1 MAVREP
7 GVRRLPAVTHCP
19 RMRECYVAGATR
31 APGHPRGAAAVITDA
46 ENQSTIA
53 AVAVGT
59 VTATPAPKLEKPK
72 AVIIVQPVTRR
83 ARVVSDPEANRSQR
97 GPVLP
102 SNIVVRHVEVPQIV
116 PRGIPPVDLT
126 HGSAGD
132 SIVIGGAPSSGG
144 LAGAV
149 GSIFDTGTNGGSE
162 WNANEVLMHVVT
174 AAKPRYPESL
184 RSAGIDG
191 RVLAEFAVDTTG
203 RVDLATVKILSS
215 THDLFTR
222 AVKDALSA
230 MRFRPAEVGGK
241 HVTALAQMP
250 FEFRIH

>member
-1 MAVREP
+1 MLNVLLESRARRQRRSGGAMLSVAVH
-7 GVRRLPAVTHCP
+7 LA
-19 RMRECYVAGATR
+19 
-31 APGHPRGAAAVITDA
+31 I
-46 ENQSTIA
+46 IA

-59 VTATPAPKLEKPK
+59 VTATPAPKLDKPK
-72 AVIIVQPVTRR
+72 AVIFVQPITKR
-83 ARVVSDPEANRSQR
+83 ARVVSESAVIRAQR

-102 SNIVVRHVEVPQIV
+102 PNIVVRDVEVPRIV
-116 PRGIPPVDLT
+116 PRGLPPIDVT
-126 HGSAGD
+126 HGQAAD
-132 SIVIGGAPSSGG
+132 TIIIGGARSEGG

-149 GSIFDTGTNGGSE
+149 GNVFDSGTNGGNE
-162 WNANEVLMHVVT
+162 WNTSEVLMHIVT

-191 RVLAEFAVDTTG
+191 RVLVEFAVDTTG

-222 AVKDALSA
+222 AVKDALPA
-230 MRFRPAEVGGK
+230 MRFRPAEAGGK

-250 FEFRIH
+250 FEFRVH

>member
-1 MAVREP
+1 MLNVLLESRARTQ
-7 GVRRLPAVTHCP
+7 RRSG
-19 RMRECYVAGATR
+19 GAMLSI
-31 APGHPRGAAAVITDA
+31 ALHIGIIAAA
-46 ENQSTIA
+46 
-53 AVAVGT
+53 AVGT

-83 ARVVSDPEANRSQR
+83 ARVVSEREASRAPR

-102 SNIVVRHVEVPQIV
+102 ADIVVRHVDVPQIV
-116 PRGIPPVDLT
+116 PHGLPPIDVSRG
-126 HGSAGD
+126 SSGD
-132 SIVIGGAPSSGG
+132 SVVISGAPSSGG

-149 GSIFDTGTNGGSE
+149 GNAFDSGTGGGSE
-162 WNANEVLMHVVT
+162 WNASEVLMHIVT

-191 RVLAEFAVDTTG
+191 RVLVEFAVDTAG

-215 THDLFTR
+215 THDLFSR
-222 AVKDALSA
+222 AVRDALPA

-250 FEFRIH
+250 FEFRIR